1 MVYKYR
7 PKTKEEL
14 VEAIK
19 KEIYEIQRTKNKPN
33 WQADLNCIDTSLIT
47 DMSDLFSKEYG
58 LNKFNGDISKW
69 NVSNVENM

>member
-19 KEIYEIQRTKNKPN
+19 KEIYEVQRSKYSPN
-33 WQADLNCIDTSLIT
+33 WNADLNCIDTSLIT
-47 DMSDLFSKEYG
+47 DMSYLFSNEYG
-58 LNKFNGDISKW
+58 
-69 NVSNVENM
+69 